1 MLQALFG
8 SNGSEK
14 VLTFIAVRGQ
24 GYAREIARRSGMGLY
39 PIQRQLDRLEQ
50 AGVLASQFVGRT
62 RLYSFNPT
70 YPLLN
75 ELKQLLDK
83 AISLAAAGQAEPSAA
98 TVPPQVSVESARRM
112 SQAELAAYIQERLK
126 RG

>member
-24 GYAREIARRSGMGLY
+24 GYAREIARWSGMGLY

-50 AGVLASQFVGRT
+50 AGILASQRVGRT
-62 RLYSFNPT
+62 RLYSFNPA

-98 TVPPQVSVESARRM
+98 PLPPPVSVESARRM